1 MAHSALARTK
11 LTTIAVDEHLAEEW
25 PHFGVFRND
34 PTWGALFDDLER
46 RREVSAE
53 RD

>member
-1 MAHSALARTK
+1 LARTK